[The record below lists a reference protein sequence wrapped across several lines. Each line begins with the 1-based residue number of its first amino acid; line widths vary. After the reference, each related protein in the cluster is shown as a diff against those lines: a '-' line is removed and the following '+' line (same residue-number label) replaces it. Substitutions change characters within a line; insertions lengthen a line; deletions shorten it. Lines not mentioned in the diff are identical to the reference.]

1 MAVLAT
7 PPPAAEPPTGLISVI
22 EFMGLP
28 IGLSALNQRNDGA
41 DEQGARLDDLLEH
54 AASARLANPDHVA
67 RKDFRLAV
75 GAAQNCAEVVKRD
88 HLIATNRP
96 KDYTIAHTCDYARSI
111 HARARLTQHAYADD
125 RD

>member
-1 MAVLAT
+1 MISSRRFHTIFQYWRNIGMAVLAT

-54 AASARLANPDHVA
+54 AAYARLANHDHVA
-67 RKDFRLAV
+67 RKDFRQAV
-75 GAAQNCAEVVKRD
+75 GPAPNCPEILNRD
-88 HLIATNRP
+88 HLDRP
-96 KDYTIAHTCDYARSI
+96 H
-111 HARARLTQHAYADD
+111 RAKTYNVL
-125 RD
+125 